1 MAAQSGI
8 APTQE
13 LTDVWS
19 TALAD
24 PQVRLVKIVIKDEQL
39 VPSGT
44 FTSTSPTSNL
54 GEEDAAN
61 DAAFAEDFAL
71 FEQDGVMEE
80 KVPAYYAYRIS
91 APPASTF
98 AFFSYVPDH
107 APVRQKMLYA
117 STQNS
122 LVKSLGDSRL
132 PVSIFATSKSDL
144 THASYLSHIEHN
156 TASAP
161 LTAREAEM
169 ASIRAAEASEAAS
182 SGGND
187 SRQGRS
193 MIFGNHDLKTGE
205 QGADGEGK
213 NEARGVLPWT
223 DEAKEKVR
231 ELGESGE
238 PGQFVALEIDIST
251 ETVVLSPRQPSSL
264 SLPASSPCYLFYKHA
279 AGLVLIYSCPH
290 SSPVKSRLIYSSAVL
305 VLYKVAVPQFTG
317 QKIIKKL
324 ETDSPDEVDA
334 SWIDSELGPSFATVS
349 STPSG
354 ADTPATGSGTSTPLQ
369 GQKDEGMKFARPA
382 RPGRK
387 R

>member
-13 LTDVWS
+13 LTDSW
-19 TALAD
+19 TEALAD
-24 PQVRLVKIVIKDEQL
+24 PSVRLVKILVEDEQL
-39 VPSGT
+39 VPAGT
-44 FTSTSPTSNL
+44 FTSTSPTS
-54 GEEDAAN
+54 EDGASG
-61 DAAFAEDFAL
+61 DAAFERDFAL
-71 FEQDGVMEE
+71 FDYDGVVKE

-91 APPASTF
+91 APPTSTF

-117 STQNS
+117 STQNT
-122 LVKSLGDSRL
+122 LVRSLGDSRL

-144 THASYLSHIEHN
+144 THASYLSHIKHR

-169 ASIRAAEASEAAS
+169 ASIRAAEAFEAAS
-182 SGGND
+182 SGED
-187 SRQGRS
+187 VSRQGRS
-193 MIFGNHDLKTGE
+193 MIFGNHHLETSEHGVE
-205 QGADGEGK
+205 EEGK
-213 NEARGVLPWT
+213 TEAKGVLPWS

-231 ELGESGE
+231 ALGESGE
-238 PGQFVALEIDIST
+238 PGQSVALEIDIST
-251 ETVVLSPRQPSSL
+251 ETVLLSPSQPSSL
-264 SLPASSPCYLFYKHA
+264 SLPASSPCYLFYQHA
-279 AGLVLIYSCPH
+279 AGLVLIYSCPP
-290 SSPVKSRLIYSSAVL
+290 SSPINSRLIYSSAVL
-305 VLYKVAVPQFTG
+305 VLYKVAVPRYTG

-334 SWIDSELGPSFATVS
+334 AWIDSELGPSFATVS

-354 ADTPATGSGTSTPLQ
+354 ADTPTTGSGTSTPLQ

>member
-13 LTDVWS
+13 LTDLWT

-44 FTSTSPTSNL
+44 FTSTSPTSSL
-54 GEEDAAN
+54 GEEDAAS

-71 FEQDGVMEE
+71 FDQDGVVEE
-80 KVPAYYAYRIS
+80 NVPAYYAYRIT

-117 STQNS
+117 STQNT

-132 PVSIFATSKSDL
+132 PLSIFATSKSDL
-144 THASYLSHIEHN
+144 THASYLSHIEHS

-187 SRQGRS
+187 TRQGRS
-193 MIFGNHDLKTGE
+193 MIFGNHDLETGE
-205 QGADGEGK
+205 QGADGEGQ
-213 NEARGVLPWT
+213 NEARGVLPWA

-238 PGQFVALEIDIST
+238 PGQSVALEIDIST
-251 ETVVLSPRQPSSL
+251 ETVVLSTPQPSSL
-264 SLPASSPCYLFYKHA
+264 SLPTSSPCYLFYKHA
-279 AGLVLIYSCPH
+279 AGLVLIYSCPP
-290 SSPVKSRLIYSSAVL
+290 SSPIKSRLIYSSAVL
-305 VLYKVAVPQFTG
+305 VLYKVALPQFTG
-317 QKIIKKL
+317 QKISKKL

-334 SWIDSELGPSFATVS
+334 AWIDSELGPSVATVS

-354 ADTPATGSGTSTPLQ
+354 TETPATGSGTSTPLQ